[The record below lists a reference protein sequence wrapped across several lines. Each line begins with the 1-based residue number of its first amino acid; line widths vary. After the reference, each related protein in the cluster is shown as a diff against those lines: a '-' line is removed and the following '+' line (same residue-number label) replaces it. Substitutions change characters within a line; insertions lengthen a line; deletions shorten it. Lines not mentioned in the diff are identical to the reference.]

1 MSDDLR
7 RPTLKDVAALAGV
20 SIKTVSRVVNEER
33 FVSDDV
39 AARVQAAVRTL
50 GYRRD
55 HLASTLKRANRS
67 ATIGLVVADVANPF
81 FSAITRV
88 VENAALAEGH
98 LLITVSSDD
107 DPRRE
112 RQIVDRLVQRRID
125 GLLIASARHD
135 HQFLKREMDHGMAVV
150 FFDRPPVRLA
160 ADAVLL
166 EDERGARLAVEHL
179 LADGHRRIA
188 LLSDVPPDVYT
199 ARQRYAGY
207 TAALHDAGIKVDE
220 RITRFGLHN
229 PAQHP
234 GNRHRDCS
242 GGASPP
248 TAFFATNNRTAVG
261 AAEALADRPEVG
273 LVGVDDFEL
282 ASALRRPITVIAY
295 DTDEMARHAAEMLFA
310 RLTGNDAKPERRWVA
325 PRLVVRGIGDRQAS
339 A

>member
-1 MSDDLR
+1 MPEDLR

-20 SIKTVSRVVNEER
+20 SIKTASRVINEER
-33 FVSDDV
+33 FVSEEV
-39 AARVQAAVRTL
+39 ATKVQAAVRTL

-67 ATIGLVVADVANPF
+67 ATIGLVIADVANPF

-179 LADGHRRIA
+179 LADGHRRVA

-207 TAALHDAGIKVDE
+207 SAALRDAGIKIDE

-229 PAQHP
+229 PGQTQETVTEMLKRRSA
-234 GNRHRDCS
+234 
-242 GGASPP
+242 P

-261 AAEALADRPEVG
+261 AAEALADRPEIG

-282 ASALRRPITVIAY
+282 ASALRRPITVIAF
-295 DTDEMARHAAEMLFA
+295 DTDEMARHAAEMLFS
-310 RLTGNDAKPERRWVA
+310 RLTGNAGKPERRMIA
-325 PRLVVRGIGDRQAS
+325 PRLLVRGVAIREAS